1 MSDTNVSFYNMLAHI
16 VYQNKLIEENVAVK
30 NVWKKDNITFFDLYF
45 YRNKKSQVIDGVYIH
60 DLFDLTTEKFYRNSA
75 LFLEDFYAEP
85 QNNEVE
91 EEPCSDINFRHME
104 EIRDD
109 LIILTFMAKCNL
121 NFTTIKTKEIHD
133 FINIHKPKACALS
146 EQYISSYLKSLNPNE
161 DDFYKAL
168 DNLKTKTPEEATDIM
183 QEAVKI
189 SVSDGAIH
197 YQEKLYLAEIL
208 QTLRNYGLEPDVGFI

>member
-1 MSDTNVSFYNMLAHI
+1 MADTNVSFYNMLAHI
-16 VYQNKLIEENVAVK
+16 VYQNKLIEENVAIK
-30 NVWKKDNITFFDLYF
+30 NIWKKDNIIFFDLYF

-60 DLFDLTTEKFYRNSA
+60 DLFDLTTEKFYRNVSA
-75 LFLEDFYAEP
+75 FLEDFNLPPE
-85 QNNEVE
+85 EEKVE

-104 EIRDD
+104 DIRDD

-121 NFTTIKTKEIHD
+121 NFTNIKTKEIHD

-161 DDFYKAL
+161 DDFYKSL

-183 QEAVKI
+183 KEAVKI

-208 QTLRNYGLEPDVGFI
+208 QTLREYGLEPDVKFV